1 MDTYKHDTVDR
12 DDAVLLSSRET
23 STILM
28 IEDIYDTPQITYMI
42 GEEEVSGKEQDMRN
56 CCLKKMRVREHFPI
70 RRAAFCHICTR

>member
-1 MDTYKHDTVDR
+1 MDWIHINTIQWIG

-42 GEEEVSGKEQDMRN
+42 GEESFWEGTGYEELLLEKDEISSK
-56 CCLKKMRVREHFPI
+56 
-70 RRAAFCHICTR
+70 

>member
-1 MDTYKHDTVDR
+1 MDR
-12 DDAVLLSSRET
+12 DDAVFTELQRET

-42 GEEEVSGKEQDMRN
+42 GEESLLGREQDMRN

-70 RRAAFCHICTR
+70 REGSILSHVQG